1 MVQLSQYQN
10 EIKNATSD
18 IKDGDYVVS
27 LVETI
32 TAANQLGQEYIKNV
46 FEVQEG
52 DYKGYKLYD
61 NLNINHDKE
70 IVRNIAFSTLKKLGQ
85 AIGKKEPLSD
95 TEELYGKTLIVTV
108 KTKDDFTNITKY
120 QPFSV
125 GGQQP
130 SAAPAGQAS
139 SNNGSFPFP
148 K

>member
-1 MVQLSQYQN
+1 MVQLSQYSEQIEN
-10 EIKNATSD
+10 STND

-27 LVETI
+27 LVET
-32 TAANQLGQEYIKNV
+32 TTRCNQLGQEYINNV

-52 DYKGYKLYD
+52 DYKGFKLYD

-120 QPFSV
+120 QPYSV

>member
-1 MVQLSQYQN
+1 M
-10 EIKNATSD
+10 
-18 IKDGDYVVS
+18 S
-27 LVETI
+27 LVET
-32 TAANQLGQEYIKNV
+32 TTRCNQLGQEYINNV

-52 DYKGYKLYD
+52 DYKGFKLYD

-120 QPFSV
+120 QPYSV

-130 SAAPAGQAS
+130 SANPANGQVNTNSNNVA
-139 SNNGSFPFP
+139 NNGSFPFP